1 MGASQSFGEIM
12 TNGIL
17 VMVYGTKS
25 CERKFSDA
33 SKQSYICHSYSRIND
48 DVTFIGD
55 ESRRN
60 SCTHHVN
67 RDDGVYGDFC
77 DEKSKSGEAIRRG
90 M

>member
-1 MGASQSFGEIM
+1 MIAYVAESS
-12 TNGIL
+12 
-17 VMVYGTKS
+17 
-25 CERKFSDA
+25 ERKFSDA
-33 SKQSYICHSYSRIND
+33 GKQSYICHSYIRIND

-60 SCTHHVN
+60 SCTHHVD

-77 DEKSKSGEAIRRG
+77 DEKSKPGEAIRRC